1 MDRDISR
8 AFLMKFRF
16 RLKEIK
22 QGRIILIDHVIIMA
36 GGAGKRLWPASHS
49 ERPKQ
54 FMTVQGASSLF
65 CSTVKRAASLNLS
78 GKIVVVTHKNHVPA
92 ALEDASSLPE
102 EIRSKLVLLA
112 EPEARNTAPALSY
125 AAAWLN
131 KEDGN
136 DKAVV
141 LVLAADHLIDDV
153 ESFSKDVEDASV
165 LAEKGFLV
173 VFGIKPGFPS
183 TGYGYIEAGE
193 KEASGYKVLSFKEKP
208 DQKTAEE
215 FLKAGNFF
223 WNSGMFT
230 YRLDTFAEELKAGTP
245 DMIIPFEKGITFP
258 ASEVSEQ
265 VTFVNPDA
273 QLTQLYKSLPRDS
286 IDYAL
291 MEKSENIAMV
301 SARFDWNDVGSWDV
315 IAQLNPPSR
324 QPVFETGGNGNF
336 VYGDIPVA
344 FCGVNDLIVVME
356 KGKLLI
362 CKKGASQQV
371 KAAAEFFS
379 EK

>member
-1 MDRDISR
+1 M
-8 AFLMKFRF
+8 
-16 RLKEIK
+16 
-22 QGRIILIDHVIIMA
+22 IDHVIIMA
-36 GGAGKRLWPASHS
+36 GGAGKRLWPASHA

-54 FMTVQGASSLF
+54 FMTVQGESSLF
-65 CSTVKRAASLNLS
+65 CSTVERAASLNLS
-78 GKIVVVTHKNHVPA
+78 GKIVVVTHKDHVPA

-102 EIRSKLVLLA
+102 EIRSKLILLA

-125 AAAWLN
+125 AAAWL
-131 KEDGN
+131 KKAGGN
-136 DKAVV
+136 DRAVV
-141 LVLAADHLIDDV
+141 LVLAADHLIENV
-153 ESFSKDVEDASV
+153 EAFGKDAEDASL

-193 KEASGYKVLSFKEKP
+193 KEAPGYRVLSFKEKP

-215 FLKAGNFF
+215 FLNAGNFF

-230 YRLDTFAEELKAGTP
+230 YRLDTFTEELKAGTP
-245 DMIIPFEKGITFP
+245 EMVLPFEKGFPFP
-258 ASEVSEQ
+258 AGEVSGK

-273 QLTQLYKSLPRDS
+273 QLTELYKGLPRDS

-291 MEKSENIAMV
+291 MEKSGKIAMV
-301 SARFDWNDVGSWDV
+301 SAGFDWNDVGSWDV

-324 QPVFETGGNGNF
+324 QPVFETGGSGNF

-344 FCGVNDLIVVME
+344 FCGVDDLIVVME
-356 KGKLLI
+356 KGKLLV

-379 EK
+379 DK